1 MKAILNDY
9 RLKNA
14 NERLSPDEI
23 RSSLA
28 HFEYFMSN
36 YQQIVNKSRQLVP
49 FKLNAFQRKLFEV
62 ILPLV
67 HKDTRIN
74 KRHTVLVVKGRQVGC
89 SVGVTALINY
99 LCAFADLQN
108 ISVAHVFPVGD
119 TITKFYHQKVLPIIQ
134 GVHSDLFPNVER
146 ETLSSSIL
154 THYKDI
160 KNKVPLNN
168 YYELISS
175 GSSSIRSS
183 TLQILLEDEVGFY
196 KNPQQLEDAVL
207 PALPDIGFSLVVY
220 LSTVSDTQA
229 SLFFLDKL
237 RIAMANPEDYT
248 VIFVPWFFTYPE
260 VPLGADFDSLIL
272 DDYESEHLVPNFIAQ
287 KLPRDKWGDCIV
299 WYRKRLNDFNGNRK
313 RMAMEYPTTIED
325 VLSIGQNDAYWDK
338 EILDKQLPN
347 IEKGVPYKFVTDN
360 MTNKVEAHETDISPF
375 TMFKKPR
382 YGHRYRVVIDP
393 ITARS
398 ESTDDFAMSVFDL
411 ENNEQVAVFSDK
423 GLMDEDYA
431 DWAVSIATIYNK
443 AELCPESNVAN
454 GFCVAVNARRYYNW
468 YYQNPKERS
477 KPASEREVGIR
488 TTVSTKERMLDALT
502 TMLTRGSIIVHD
514 RKTLDQL
521 RTMVKHIK
529 NRSDG
534 SCSVSVSAKRGKHDD
549 MVMSLVIYAGSLTN
563 HQIEGRK
570 PGGWFII

>member
-1 MKAILNDY
+1 MKAIQNDY

-14 NERLSPDEI
+14 ANRLPADEI
-23 RSSLA
+23 RASLS
-28 HFEYFMSN
+28 HFEHFMSN
-36 YQQIVNKSRQLVP
+36 YQQIVNKNRQLVP

-99 LCAFADLQN
+99 LCAFADLQHLN
-108 ISVAHVFPVGD
+108 VGHVFPVGD
-119 TITKFYHQKVLPIIQ
+119 TITKFYHQKVLPIIS
-134 GVHSDLFPNVER
+134 GVHPDLFPNVER
-146 ETLSSSIL
+146 ETLSASIL

-160 KNKVPLNN
+160 KGKAMLDN

-196 KNPQQLEDAVL
+196 KNPQRLEDAIL
-207 PALPDIGFSLVVY
+207 PTLPDLGFSLVVY

-237 RIAMANPEDYT
+237 RIALNNPEDYT
-248 VIFVPWFFTYPE
+248 VIFVPWFFSYPE
-260 VPLGADFDSLIL
+260 MPLGADFDSLIL
-272 DDYESEHLVPNFIAQ
+272 DEYEAETLVPEFVKNN
-287 KLPRDKWGDCIV
+287 LPREKWGDAIV
-299 WYRKRLNDFNGNRK
+299 WYRKRLSDFNNNRK
-313 RMAMEYPTTIED
+313 RMAMEYPTTIDD

-338 EILDKQLPN
+338 ELLDKQLPN
-347 IEKGVPYKFVTDN
+347 IEKGTPYKFVTDN

-375 TMFKKPR
+375 TMFKKPV
-382 YGHRYRVVIDP
+382 YGHRYRIAIDP

-398 ESTDDFAMSVFDL
+398 ETTDDFAMSVFDL
-411 ENNEQVAVFSDK
+411 TNNEQVAVFADK
-423 GLMDEDYA
+423 GLADEDYA
-431 DWAVSIATIYNK
+431 DWAVSMATIYNK

-454 GFCVAVNARRYYNW
+454 GFTVAVNGRRYYNW
-468 YYQNPKERS
+468 FYQNPKERS
-477 KPASEREVGIR
+477 KPLHEREIGIR

-502 TMLTRGSIIVHD
+502 TMLSRGSIIIHD
-514 RKTLDQL
+514 EKTLDQL
-521 RTMVKHIK
+521 RTMVKHVK
-529 NRSDG
+529 TRSDG
-534 SCSVSVSAKRGKHDD
+534 SKSVTIGAKKGKHDD
-549 MVMSLVIYAGSLTN
+549 MVSSLWIYAGSLSN
-563 HQIEGRK
+563 RELEGGK
-570 PGGWFII
+570 